1 MPKECHSLE
10 DLFYGSAT
18 VGDRGQIVIPAEAR
32 KELDINPGDK
42 VLVAKHPTAEVLA
55 IFKIGV
61 MSEVFES
68 MLESIKRVESQVAS
82 SEEEHETLR
91 TD

>member
-1 MPKECHSLE
+1 MKPTCSME
-10 DLFYGSAT
+10 DNFYGTAT

-42 VLVAKHPTAEVLA
+42 ILVVKHPAANVLG
-55 IFKIGV
+55 IFKIGS

-68 MLESIKRVESQVAS
+68 MLEDVKRLESKAAES
-82 SEEEHETLR
+82 PDNHIE
-91 TD
+91 D